1 VRVLEIGD
9 DPDLTKEPLG
19 TYGRGELGAEN
30 FERDLAL
37 VAHVAGEVHGGHAT
51 LSQLTL
57 ELIAVSQG
65 CAQSIRLKLVQ

>member
-9 DPDLTKEPLG
+9 DPDFTKEPLG
-19 TYGRGELGAEN
+19 TDRRGEFGTEN
-30 FERDLAL
+30 LERDLAL
-37 VAHVAGEVHGGHAT
+37 VAQVAGEVHGGHAT

-65 CAQSIRLKLVQ
+65 CAQPIGLKLVQ